1 MFSLAARVNP
11 YDRIVPDSEIIMT
24 RPCLSRRAF
33 TLTALATASL
43 LLATQL
49 PTADKRRILGTVIGA
64 RVRAGRRTLSRH
76 FSTRSIRG

>member
-1 MFSLAARVNP
+1 LATRAALAGSHVIVAATCRSRLAARVNP

-43 LLATQL
+43 LL
-49 PTADKRRILGTVIGA
+49 
-64 RVRAGRRTLSRH
+64 
-76 FSTRSIRG
+76 